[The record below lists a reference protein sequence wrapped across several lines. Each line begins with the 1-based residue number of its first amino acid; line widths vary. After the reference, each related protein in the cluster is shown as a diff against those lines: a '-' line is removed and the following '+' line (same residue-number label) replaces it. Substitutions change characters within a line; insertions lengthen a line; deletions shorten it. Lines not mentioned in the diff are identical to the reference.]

1 MYVPGEGREVTTVDL
16 TDPFNTEV
24 TPSSAVVTGLGELLH
39 RLAMLYWCVVCVSL
53 IDGQGCCCCTQLRL
67 YDTSYL

>member
-1 MYVPGEGREVTTVDL
+1 MYHLLMVK
-16 TDPFNTEV
+16 
-24 TPSSAVVTGLGELLH
+24 VVVVVL
-39 RLAMLYWCVVCVSL
+39 RCVLCVSL